1 MHTNV
6 RLTPKHV
13 IGLQEQEFAPLQ
25 YDLSIA
31 TDEVL
36 LDASDSSP
44 ALVLRL
50 SSIAFDGVG
59 AYNLIDGTK
68 L

>member
-1 MHTNV
+1 M
-6 RLTPKHV
+6 
-13 IGLQEQEFAPLQ
+13 GLQEQAFAPLQ
-25 YDLSIA
+25 YDLSVA

-36 LDASDSSP
+36 LDASGSYP
-44 ALVLRL
+44 VLVLRL

>member
-1 MHTNV
+1 MYSNV

-13 IGLQEQEFAPLQ
+13 MGLQEQAFAPLQ
-25 YDLSIA
+25 YDLSVA

-36 LDASDSSP
+36 LDAWGSYP
-44 ALVLRL
+44 VLVLRL

>member
-13 IGLQEQEFAPLQ
+13 IGLQEQAFAPLQ

-36 LDASDSSP
+36 LDSSP